1 MNLTVS
7 KKLLWLAGVSVLGLG
22 LLSALSI
29 HEMAGVYTSA
39 SFANDNTVPAI
50 AALDKA
56 DFGFANL
63 RMHLWQRLAESD
75 ASADSKFDA
84 TVAADRAQIEA
95 GLKDYEATLVDDK
108 DRALYAADRS
118 AVHAFDEV
126 TARFAALVDAN
137 KQTEARTLLLQ
148 SQKVVQAAGDTLEAH
163 RQFNRDLG
171 QQGAASALA
180 AKASATLLM
189 LICGSIIG
197 AIALAT
203 ALLIRRAVVRPLQQ
217 AGAVL
222 TQIGKGNLQNAIPPA
237 TRDELGEL
245 FRGLGSMQASLR
257 ERIESERAVALE
269 NGRIRTALDRVSA
282 GAMLADADGK
292 IIYMNDSVRAIFR
305 QRASE
310 IRKQLPQFDPEQ
322 ILGTSFDAFHRVPS
336 HQRNMLASLNATHK
350 TEVKLGSASLRIVAN
365 PVKDGTGNRAG
376 TVVEWF
382 DRTQEVSAEEE
393 IQATVA
399 KALEGDLTHRL
410 TEEGRE
416 GFFKSLANGMNRL
429 LDNMAEVVRT
439 MSDAA
444 SQLKVGAEE
453 IASGNTNL
461 SQRTEEQASSLEETA
476 SSMEQMTSTV
486 KQTADNA
493 GQANQLAAAARHQA
507 EKGGAVVGAAVDA
520 MSEINASSKKIADII
535 GVIDEIA
542 FQTNLLALNAA
553 VEAARAGEQ
562 GRGFAVVASEVRNLA
577 GRSATAA
584 KEIKSLIAD
593 SVRKVDEGSR
603 LVDESGKTLGEI
615 VASVKKVTDIVSEI
629 AAGTQ
634 EQSSGI
640 EQVNRAV
647 MQMDETTQQNA
658 ALVEEAAA
666 ASQAIVEQ
674 AQALNALVS
683 RYKVGAGSA
692 VSFRVD
698 ASPADSSMPEAAER
712 RSMMRPW
719 SNPGASRPKAVA
731 RAAVPV
737 RKAAGGRVDAATA
750 TGSDAE
756 WKEF

>member
-1 MNLTVS
+1 
-7 KKLLWLAGVSVLGLG
+7 
-22 LLSALSI
+22 
-29 HEMAGVYTSA
+29 
-39 SFANDNTVPAI
+39 
-50 AALDKA
+50 
-56 DFGFANL
+56 
-63 RMHLWQRLAESD
+63 MHLWQRLAESD

-126 TARFAALVDAN
+126 TARFAALVDAKPATAAD

-461 SQRTEEQASSLEETA
+461 SQ
-476 SSMEQMTSTV
+476 MEQMTSTV

-507 EKGGAVVGAAVDA
+507 EKGGAVVGNAVTA

-658 ALVEEAAA
+658 ALVEEAA
-666 ASQAIVEQ
+666 
-674 AQALNALVS
+674 
-683 RYKVGAGSA
+683 
-692 VSFRVD
+692 
-698 ASPADSSMPEAAER
+698 
-712 RSMMRPW
+712 
-719 SNPGASRPKAVA
+719 
-731 RAAVPV
+731 
-737 RKAAGGRVDAATA
+737 
-750 TGSDAE
+750 
-756 WKEF
+756 